1 MKRISRNLSYRGMI
15 KSELPLLVNNF
26 KRIKIYSILLIAV
39 ILSSCKT
46 EFTRINQETVLDNIS
61 HVEDSIY
68 YQIDSLPMLCD
79 VLKMEKQFIDIGNCK
94 LYCETEGKGIPMVV
108 INGGPGGT
116 HHYFHPWFSK
126 ATKYCRVIYYD
137 QRGCGQSDFT
147 PGENGYS
154 FEQAIDDLNKLRQK
168 LGIEKWIV
176 CGYSYGGAVAQFYTA
191 THPENT
197 LGMVLI
203 GAMPMVK
210 DNALN
215 GSRQNDYISSEE
227 KQKIREIYKL
237 YRNQQINLPQ
247 LLYNKGINGDWK
259 RQNYYKPTK
268 DEFIRQAYYEWVND
282 KDFNSSVSATV
293 ARYNFEHLF
302 DNCPIPTLL
311 CEGEHDLTWKAD
323 KKEIIRKNHPNAE
336 FVLFE
341 KSGHNIYYDE
351 PDLFFSTL
359 NKFVKQLPPVT
370 DDEIQLW
377 EKQIDKILGAQQRM
391 FLREKTFFELIKTE
405 GTEKATE
412 YYKTFKAE
420 NEEKALFS
428 ESGMNV
434 LGYFYFGK
442 KDYETAIQLFE
453 INRAEYPDSWN
464 VYDSLGEAYLAIGNK
479 EKAKENYKKS
489 VGLNPGNANGKSILE
504 KL

>member
-1 MKRISRNLSYRGMI
+1 M
-15 KSELPLLVNNF
+15 
-26 KRIKIYSILLIAV
+26 IKIYLKTLIVLLV
-39 ILSSCKT
+39 LSSCKT
-46 EFTRINQETVLDNIS
+46 EITRTNQETVLDNIS
-61 HVEDSIY
+61 HIEDSIY
-68 YQIDSLPMLCD
+68 HEIDSLPMLCD
-79 VLKMEKQFIDIGNCK
+79 VLGMEKQLVDIGDCK

-116 HHYFHPWFSK
+116 HHYFHPWFSE
-126 ATKYCRVIYYD
+126 AAKYCRVIYYD
-137 QRGCGQSDFT
+137 QRGCGQSDFN
-147 PGENGYS
+147 PGKDGYS
-154 FEQAIDDLNKLRQK
+154 FEQAVDDLDKLRQK

-203 GAMPMVK
+203 GAKPMVK
-210 DNALN
+210 DNALS

-237 YRNQQINLPQ
+237 YHDHQINLQQ

-259 RQNYYKPTK
+259 RQNYYKPTN

-282 KDFNSSVSATV
+282 NGFNSSVSATV
-293 ARYNFEHLF
+293 ARYSFEHLF

-311 CEGEHDLTWKAD
+311 CEGEYDLTWNAE

-359 NKFVKQLPPVT
+359 KNFVKHLQPAT
-370 DDEIQLW
+370 ANEIGEW
-377 EKQIDKILGAQQRM
+377 KKQVDKILGAQQRL
-391 FLREKTFFELIKTE
+391 FQQEAAFFELIEKD
-405 GTEKATE
+405 GIEKAIE
-412 YYKTFKAE
+412 YYKTFKTKNKGEKLFTE
-420 NEEKALFS
+420 N
-428 ESGMNV
+428 GMNSF
-434 LGYFYFGK
+434 GYFSYLK
-442 KDYETAIQLFE
+442 KNDYETAIKLFE
-453 INRAEYPDSWN
+453 MNVAEYPDSWN
-464 VYDSLGEAYLAIGNK
+464 VYDSLGEAYLVAGNK
-479 EKAKENYKKS
+479 KKAKENYKKS
-489 VGLNPGNANGKSILE
+489 VGLNPDNTNGKNVLKELE
-504 KL
+504 